1 VNIFHP
7 NRYLNEIIK
16 ELVIHMKLFLT
27 CPKGLELLLEEELHQ
42 LGIEETKQTVAGVQ
56 CKGELEDAY
65 RICLW
70 SRLANRVLMPVF
82 EGDAETTEELY
93 EAVQAVHWLDHMRSE
108 GTLLIDFS
116 GQTRAINNT
125 HFGAL
130 KVKDAIVDQI
140 RDLTGARPSVDKV
153 APDLRINVRMNRGKV
168 TVAIDL
174 SGDSLHRRSYRLK
187 AGQAPM
193 KENLAAAVLLRS
205 GWPAR
210 VEELDL
216 FLDPMCGSGTL
227 LIEAAMMAGD
237 VAPGLQRKRFGF
249 SRWTGHQKDIWDD
262 LLADANARKAKGL
275 SQLDV
280 SLVGSDEDK
289 SVLRSA
295 RQNAE
300 RAGVS
305 EFIEF
310 SACRVEDLDRS
321 KLPEGVGLLVTNP
334 PYGERLG
341 ETQQLMFLYRH
352 LGDKLKEQFAGWTAA
367 IFTSNPD
374 LCKVMGMRA
383 DKQYKLFNGALE
395 SRLFVYPISERRN
408 DSIEPK
414 KEVELKPLSDGAQM
428 FANRLLKNRKQLAKW
443 VKREGIDCYRLYD
456 ADLPEYSVAIDI
468 YRDEIHV
475 QEYAA
480 PKKIDPVKTFARLQ
494 EIMNAIPVTLGVSAE
509 KVILKQRKKQEGSN
523 QYEKRSDTHRFKEVN
538 EHGCRLL
545 VNLHDYLDTGL
556 FLDHRPI
563 RYRIQQ
569 ESAGK
574 DVLNLF
580 CYTGTASVHAA
591 KGGARSTTSIDMSAT
606 YLNWAKRNLDLNG
619 FQAPAHEQIQEDC
632 LKWLR
637 MQRTPAYDMIFLDP
651 PTFSNSKRMEGVLDV
666 QRDHV
671 DMVKASMQLLRK
683 EGVLYFSNNYR
694 RFKID
699 HESLSDYAIEDI
711 SYSTLDPDFKRN
723 TRIHVCFRIT
733 HK

>member
-1 VNIFHP
+1 
-7 NRYLNEIIK
+7 
-16 ELVIHMKLFLT
+16 MKLFLT

-42 LGIEETKQTVAGVQ
+42 LGVEDTKQTVAGVQ
-56 CKGELEDAY
+56 CHGDLEDAY

-70 SRLANRVLMPVF
+70 SRLANRVLMPVYQ
-82 EGDAETTEELY
+82 GDAETTEDLY
-93 EAVQAVHWLDHMRSE
+93 DAVQQVSWLDHMRSE
-108 GTLLIDFS
+108 GTLLIDFT

-153 APDLRINVRMNRGKV
+153 APDLRINVRMHRGKV

-174 SGDSLHRRSYRLK
+174 SGDSLHRRAYRLQ

-210 VEELDL
+210 IADFDL
-216 FLDPMCGSGTL
+216 LLDPMCGSGTL
-227 LIEAAMMAGD
+227 LIEAAMMAAD
-237 VAPGLQRKRFGF
+237 IAPGLQRKRYGF
-249 SRWTGHQKDIWDD
+249 SRWTGHQKGIWDE
-262 LLADANARKAKGL
+262 LVAEANGRKAKGL
-275 SQLDV
+275 SQLEI
-280 SLVGSDEDK
+280 SLVGRDEDK

-295 RQNAE
+295 KQNAE
-300 RAGVS
+300 RAGVA
-305 EFIEF
+305 EFIDF
-310 SACRVEDLDRS
+310 AVCRVEDLEREQ
-321 KLPEGVGLLVTNP
+321 LPEGVGLLVTNP

-395 SRLFVYPISERRN
+395 SRLFVYPISERRPEQTVREEE
-408 DSIEPK
+408 D
-414 KEVELKPLSDGAQM
+414 VVPLSDGAQM

-443 VKREGIDCYRLYD
+443 VKNEQVECYRLYD
-456 ADLPEYSVAIDI
+456 ADMPEYSVAIDM
-468 YRDEIHV
+468 YGDEVHV

-480 PKKIDPVKTFARLQ
+480 PKKIDPVKTFSRLQ
-494 EIMNAIPVTLGVSAE
+494 EIMTAIPVALEIPAN
-509 KVILKQRKKQEGSN
+509 KVILKQRKKQQGSN
-523 QYEKRSDTHRFKEVN
+523 QYERQSETHRFKEVN
-538 EHGCRLL
+538 EYGCRLL

-569 ESAGK
+569 EAAGK

-580 CYTGTASVHAA
+580 SYTGTASVHAA
-591 KGGARSTTSIDMSAT
+591 KGGAKSTTSIDMSAT

-619 FQAPAHEQIQEDC
+619 FSQGVHQQIQEDC

-637 MQRTPAYDMIFLDP
+637 MQRTPAFDLIFMDP

-671 DMVKASMQLLRK
+671 DMVDAAMRLLRK

-699 HESLSDYAIEDI
+699 HDALSGYVVEDI
-711 SYSTLDPDFKRN
+711 TFSTLDPDFKRN
-723 TRIHVCFRIT
+723 NRIHSCFKIT
-733 HK
+733 HKA

>member
-1 VNIFHP
+1 MIP
-7 NRYLNEIIK
+7 
-16 ELVIHMKLFLT
+16 MKLFLT

-42 LGIEETKQTVAGVQ
+42 LGVEDTKQTVAGVQ
-56 CKGELEDAY
+56 CHGDLEDAY

-70 SRLANRVLMPVF
+70 SRLANRVLMPVYQ
-82 EGDAETTEELY
+82 GDAETTEDLY
-93 EAVQAVHWLDHMRSE
+93 DAVQQVDWLDHMRSE
-108 GTLLIDFS
+108 GTLLIDFT

-153 APDLRINVRMNRGKV
+153 APDLRINVRMHRGKV

-174 SGDSLHRRSYRLK
+174 SGDSLHRRAYRLQ

-210 VEELDL
+210 IADFDL
-216 FLDPMCGSGTL
+216 LLDPMCGSGTL
-227 LIEAAMMAGD
+227 LIEAAMMAAD
-237 VAPGLQRKRFGF
+237 IAPGLQRKRYGF
-249 SRWTGHQKDIWDD
+249 SRWTGHQKGIWDE
-262 LLADANARKAKGL
+262 LVAEANGRKAKGL
-275 SQLDV
+275 SQLEI
-280 SLVGSDEDK
+280 SLVGRDEDK

-300 RAGVS
+300 RAGVA
-305 EFIEF
+305 EFIDF
-310 SACRVEDLDRS
+310 AACRVEDLEREQ
-321 KLPEGVGLLVTNP
+321 LPQGVGLLVTNP

-395 SRLFVYPISERRN
+395 SRLFVYPISEHRPEQRVR
-408 DSIEPK
+408 EEE
-414 KEVELKPLSDGAQM
+414 EVVPLSDGAQM

-443 VKREGIDCYRLYD
+443 VKKEQIECYRLYD
-456 ADLPEYSVAIDI
+456 ADMPEYSVAIDI
-468 YRDEIHV
+468 YGDEVHV

-480 PKKIDPVKTFARLQ
+480 PKKIDPVKTFSRLQ
-494 EIMNAIPVTLGVSAE
+494 EVMAAIPVTLDIPAN
-509 KVILKQRKKQEGSN
+509 KVILKQRKKQQGSN
-523 QYEKRSDTHRFKEVN
+523 QYEKQSETHRFKEVN
-538 EHGCRLL
+538 EYGCRLL

-591 KGGARSTTSIDMSAT
+591 KGGAKTTTSIDMSAT

-619 FQAPAHEQIQEDC
+619 FDQDANQQVQGDC

-637 MQRTPAYDMIFLDP
+637 MQRQPAYDLIFMDP

-666 QRDHV
+666 QREDHV
-671 DMVKASMQLLRK
+671 DMVDAAMRLLRK

-699 HESLSDYAIEDI
+699 HEALSDYVVEDI
-711 SYSTLDPDFKRN
+711 TYSTLDPDFKRN
-723 TRIHVCFRIT
+723 QRIHSCFRIT
-733 HK
+733 HKL

>member
-1 VNIFHP
+1 MIA
-7 NRYLNEIIK
+7 
-16 ELVIHMKLFLT
+16 MKLFLT

-42 LGIEETKQTVAGVQ
+42 LGVEDTKQTVAGVQ
-56 CKGELEDAY
+56 CHGDLEDAY

-70 SRLANRVLMPVF
+70 SRLANRVLMPVYQ
-82 EGDAETTEELY
+82 GDAETTEDLY
-93 EAVQAVHWLDHMRSE
+93 GAVQQVSWLDHMRSE
-108 GTLLIDFS
+108 GTLLIDFT

-153 APDLRINVRMNRGKV
+153 APDLRINVRMHRGKV

-174 SGDSLHRRSYRLK
+174 SGDSLHRRAYRLQ

-205 GWPAR
+205 GWPTRIADF
-210 VEELDL
+210 DL
-216 FLDPMCGSGTL
+216 LLDPMCGSGTL
-227 LIEAAMMAGD
+227 LIEAAMMAAD
-237 VAPGLQRKRFGF
+237 IAPGLQRKRYGF
-249 SRWTGHQKDIWDD
+249 SRWTGHQKGIWDE
-262 LLADANARKAKGL
+262 LVAEANGRKAKGL
-275 SQLDV
+275 SQLEI
-280 SLVGSDEDK
+280 SLVGRDEDK

-300 RAGVS
+300 RAGVAG
-305 EFIEF
+305 FIDF
-310 SACRVEDLDRS
+310 AACRVEDLEREQ
-321 KLPEGVGLLVTNP
+321 LPQGVGLLVTNP

-395 SRLFVYPISERRN
+395 SRLFVYPISEHRPEQR
-408 DSIEPK
+408 ERVEE
-414 KEVELKPLSDGAQM
+414 EVVPLSDGAQM

-443 VKREGIDCYRLYD
+443 VKKEQIECYRLYD
-456 ADLPEYSVAIDI
+456 ADMPEYSVAIDI
-468 YRDEIHV
+468 YGDEVHV
-475 QEYAA
+475 QEYVA
-480 PKKIDPVKTFARLQ
+480 PKKIDPVKTFSRLQ
-494 EIMNAIPVTLGVSAE
+494 EVMAAIPVALDIPAN
-509 KVILKQRKKQEGSN
+509 KVILKQRKKQQGSN
-523 QYEKRSDTHRFKEVN
+523 QYEKQSETHRFKEVN
-538 EHGCRLL
+538 EYGCRLL

-591 KGGARSTTSIDMSAT
+591 KGGAKTTTSIDMSAT

-619 FQAPAHEQIQEDC
+619 FDQDAHQQVQGDC

-637 MQRTPAYDMIFLDP
+637 MQRQPAYDLIFMDP

-671 DMVKASMQLLRK
+671 DMVDAAMRLLRK

-699 HESLSDYAIEDI
+699 HDALSDYVVEDI
-711 SYSTLDPDFKRN
+711 TYSTLDPDFKRN
-723 TRIHVCFRIT
+723 QRIHSCFRIT
-733 HK
+733 HKL